1 MAHSRM
7 EPTSPGR
14 WRMIICRRPPHLPR
28 QRACPGCG
36 GATPPS
42 AEAGSGLRSRRTCRR
57 QSLSNAIG
65 YPPFPGP
72 PGCDCGGHL
81 GRHRGVACRH
91 QKLTVNQGLAPDWQR
106 QVPGSGA
113 RAALDAGRFRGRAC
127 LTSSYDAG
135 LQLQGFGRIVIPRV
149 LSPSAVLPSLAGW
162 CFQPS
167 SNFGKGV
174 SL

>member
-28 QRACPGCG
+28 HRACPGCS

-42 AEAGSGLRSRRTCRR
+42 AEAGSGRRSRQTCRR
-57 QSLSNAIG
+57 QNLSSAIG
-65 YPPFPGP
+65 YPPFSGP
-72 PGCDCGGHL
+72 PGCDGGGCS
-81 GRHRGVACRH
+81 GRHRRTARRPSE
-91 QKLTVNQGLAPDWQR
+91 TPVNQGLAPDWQR
-106 QVPGSGA
+106 QVPGPGA
-113 RAALDAGRFRGRAC
+113 RAALDAGRFRGRAR